1 MEPLLFLPLIV
12 SFLVTYVLTPHW
24 IHAAHRIKLVGK
36 DMNKHDKPEVAE
48 MGGITVIAG
57 FLSGAL
63 LYIALVTFYFRQSA
77 NLIYIL
83 ATVSTVLIILV
94 VGVLDDILGWKI
106 GLKKW
111 QKPLLT
117 TAAALPMMV
126 VNAGASVMSLPLFGS
141 VELGIL
147 YPLLIIPLG
156 ITGAANGFNM
166 LAGYNGLEAGLGI
179 VILSTLGIIT
189 WKLNLGW
196 IALLS
201 FAMVFSLLAFLI
213 YNWHPA
219 KIFPGDTLTY
229 SVGAFI
235 ACVAILGN
243 AEKVAL
249 VLFLPYFLDFFLPL
263 RAKLNVEAFAKPNM
277 DDSLEMPYGNGAR
290 DVYDTTHLAIFL
302 LKKVKSKVYEQD
314 VALLI
319 IGAEALLGI
328 LAIAWVL

>member
-12 SFLVTYVLTPHW
+12 SFLVTYIITPHW

-36 DMNKHDKPEVAE
+36 DMNKYAKPEVAE
-48 MGGITVIAG
+48 MGGINVIAG

-63 LYIALVTFYFRQSA
+63 LYIGMVTFYFKQSS
-77 NLIYIL
+77 NLIHIL
-83 ATVSTVLIILV
+83 AVISTVLIMLII
-94 VGVLDDILGWKI
+94 GVLDDILGWKI

-117 TAAALPMMV
+117 TLGALPMMV
-126 VNAGASVMSLPLFGS
+126 VNAGVSTMNLPFVGS

-147 YPLLIIPLG
+147 YPLLVIPLG

-166 LAGYNGLEAGLGI
+166 LAGYNGLEAGMGI
-179 VILSTLGIIT
+179 IILSVLGIIT
-189 WKLNLGW
+189 WNFKLGW
-196 IALLS
+196 VSLLA
-201 FAMVFSLLAFLI
+201 FAMAFSLLAFLI

-229 SVGAFI
+229 SIGAFI
-235 ACVAILGN
+235 ASVAILGN

-249 VLFLPYFLDFFLPL
+249 LLFLPYFLDFFLPL
-263 RAKLNVEAFAKPNM
+263 RAGLNVEAFAKPNA
-277 DDSLEMPYGNGAR
+277 DDSLEMPYGTGAR
-290 DVYDTTHLAIFL
+290 DIYDTAHLAIFL
-302 LKKVKSKVYEQD
+302 LKKAKNKVYERD
-314 VALLI
+314 VVLLI
-319 IGAEALLGI
+319 IGFEALLGI